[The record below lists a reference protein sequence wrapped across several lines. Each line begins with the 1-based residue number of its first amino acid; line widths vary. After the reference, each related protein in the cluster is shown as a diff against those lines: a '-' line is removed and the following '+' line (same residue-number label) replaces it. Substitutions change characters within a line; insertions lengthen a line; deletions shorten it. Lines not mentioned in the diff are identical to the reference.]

1 MAVAPNSPHTRDIA
15 SFIYPFTNL
24 AEHEKVEP
32 QMVTAPTSRTPKARA
47 I

>member
-15 SFIYPFTNL
+15 SFIYPL

>member
-32 QMVTAPTSRTPKARA
+32 QMVTPEYEAEKEK
-47 I
+47 